1 WDMAENKLPDAN
13 VALLSIAGE
22 YAAKEAHKALD
33 RGLHVF
39 LFSDN
44 VSVED
49 ELQLKQR
56 AQEEGLIVMG
66 PDCGTGILNGV
77 PFAFANVVDKGNIG
91 IVGASGTG
99 IQEVSAI
106 ISRKGGGISQ
116 AIGTGGRDL
125 SSEIG
130 AITTIRGLKVLDQD
144 PE

>member
-1 WDMAENKLPDAN
+1 VQVMMGTPANIDIFKGSGIYTDKLAEANPSDLCIVVDTEDEDVVGKVVAETDAYLSNQSAASQKNAISVVRTWDMAENKLPDAN

-56 AQEEGLIVMG
+56 AQEE
-66 PDCGTGILNGV
+66 
-77 PFAFANVVDKGNIG
+77 
-91 IVGASGTG
+91 
-99 IQEVSAI
+99 
-106 ISRKGGGISQ
+106 
-116 AIGTGGRDL
+116 
-125 SSEIG
+125 
-130 AITTIRGLKVLDQD
+130 
-144 PE
+144 